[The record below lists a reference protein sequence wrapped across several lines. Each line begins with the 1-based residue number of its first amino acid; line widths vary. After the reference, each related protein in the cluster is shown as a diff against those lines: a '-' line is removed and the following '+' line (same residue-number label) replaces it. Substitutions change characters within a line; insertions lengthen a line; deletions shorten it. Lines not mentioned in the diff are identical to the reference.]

1 MSEEDAEIAIQELQ
15 YFLNDG
21 IGCAEPE
28 HIRTILNY
36 VTELKSDISDLRDEV
51 RRGEAW
57 EGRYWA
63 LLEEA
68 EASRQP
74 TISGGKGSRH
84 IAPGSVAVSRYGEIL
99 GRRGDGWVGLYA
111 HELDKP
117 KPELP
122 NDRGPYTIIYTPK
135 EES

>member
-1 MSEEDAEIAIQELQ
+1 MNEEDAEIAIQELQ

-21 IGCAEPE
+21 IEGDMSE

-36 VTELKSDISDLRDEV
+36 VTELKSDIADLRDEA

-63 LLEEA
+63 LLEES

-74 TISGGKGSRH
+74 AISGGEGSRH
-84 IAPGSVAVSRYGEIL
+84 ITPGSVAVSRYGEIL
-99 GRRGDGWVGLYA
+99 GCRGDGWVGLYA
-111 HELDKP
+111 YESDKP

-122 NDRGPYTIIYTPK
+122 NDCGPYTIIYTPK

>member
-1 MSEEDAEIAIQELQ
+1 MSEEDTEIAVRELQ

-21 IGCAEPE
+21 IGGDMSE

-36 VTELKSDISDLRDEV
+36 VTELKSDIADLRNEV

-57 EGRYWA
+57 EGRYWD
-63 LLEEA
+63 LLEDA
-68 EASRQP
+68 EVGRQP
-74 TISGGKGSRH
+74 VISGGKDSRH

-99 GRRGDGWVGLYA
+99 GCRGDGWVGLHV

-122 NDRGPYTIIYTPK
+122 NDRGPYTIIYMPK
-135 EES
+135 GES